1 MSGRILIIE
10 DDADHAESIA
20 DVLNAHGYQVELA
33 LTGEQG
39 IAKFRDEDF
48 DVTLMDV
55 KLPGMNGV
63 ETFFQ
68 FRKMRPDAKVI
79 MMTGFSVE
87 HLIAQAV
94 DNGAIGVLYKPFA
107 IIELLTMLERVKPR
121 GLVLVADDDPDF
133 PASIEPILKR
143 HGYSVCIA
151 GTGQEAL
158 DKGRAKDIDCLIL
171 DLRLPILS
179 GLEVYV
185 RLREAGQE
193 IPTILV
199 TAYADEENRTLQQL
213 RPYTDGLLIKPFDPA
228 VLLRAIEAAIAA
240 RRH

>member
-1 MSGRILIIE
+1 VSARILIIE
-10 DDADHAESIA
+10 DDADHADSIA
-20 DVLNAHGYQVELA
+20 DVLTAHGYEVEIA
-33 LTGEQG
+33 LSGELG
-39 IAKFRDEDF
+39 IARFRDSDF

-68 FRKMRPDAKVI
+68 FRKIRPDAKVI

-94 DNGAIGVLYKPFA
+94 DGGAIGVLYKPIA

-121 GLVLVADDDPDF
+121 GLVLVADDDLDF
-133 PASIEPILKR
+133 SVSVEPMLR
-143 HGYSVCIA
+143 QHGYSVSIA
-151 GTGQEAL
+151 RTGQEAFE
-158 DKGRAKDIDCLIL
+158 KGLNKEVDCLLL

-185 RLREAGQE
+185 RLREAGHA

-199 TAYADEENRTLQQL
+199 TAYADEENQTLQQL

-228 VLLRAIEAAIAA
+228 LLLRKIEAAIAS